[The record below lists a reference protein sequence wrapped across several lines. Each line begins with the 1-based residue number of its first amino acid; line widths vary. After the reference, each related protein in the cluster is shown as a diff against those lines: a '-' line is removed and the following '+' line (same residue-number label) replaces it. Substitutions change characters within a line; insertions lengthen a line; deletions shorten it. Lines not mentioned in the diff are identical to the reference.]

1 MTDSLT
7 IPGRGPA
14 PLVLGAYLRSL
25 RLAKGLTPTAAA
37 DAIRSS
43 PSKINRMETGQ
54 VAQRWEDVST
64 LTRLYGVTDMD
75 TITGAMRWTGWQSTD
90 PERFPGPIR
99 DDAEG
104 WMDRLRACEHQAS
117 EICVYASVTM
127 PRIVQTTGCPVD
139 RLTLLTSSAQPP
151 RVPVHTALADQTQDV
166 TVLLDGAMLLR
177 TLGNPLAM
185 AAQMAYLQ
193 RLATSPHG
201 PRVVVVPLRTGTV
214 PPPGTLH
221 RFHLHG
227 QEVFAEETWSA
238 VYASGTDGQAARD
251 RLAAGLQAAKDPEAS
266 AALLDAAR
274 RRFELLAEDPAS
286 DPLLEEVAV

>member
-1 MTDSLT
+1 MTDDVT
-7 IPGRGPA
+7 TPDRGPA

-37 DAIRSS
+37 EAIRSS

-54 VAQRWEDVST
+54 AAQRWQDVST

-75 TITGAMRWTGWQSTD
+75 TITGAMRWTGRQTTD
-90 PERFPGPIR
+90 PTRFPGPIR

-104 WMDRLRACEHQAS
+104 WMDRLRACEHHAS

-127 PRIVQTTGCPVD
+127 PRIVQTTGYPVD
-139 RLTLLTSSAQPP
+139 HLTLLTSSAQPP
-151 RVPVHTALADQTQDV
+151 RVPAHTVLPDNQTQDV

-185 AAQMAYLQ
+185 AAQMTYLQ
-193 RLATSPHG
+193 RLGASGT
-201 PRVVVVPLRTGTV
+201 RILVVPLQAGV
-214 PPPGTLH
+214 IPPPGSLY

-274 RRFELLAEDPAS
+274 RRFQLLAEDPAS
-286 DPLLEEVAV
+286 DPLLKEVAA